1 MNPLPLKGGAGCGS
15 LRPSVEGIAAKR
27 DVMNGPYLCFVLMG
41 VSVVCSVTP
50 VVAPRAATV
59 PPPLLDITRQ
69 CDQITHRNA
78 TAMSECVV
86 QESEARAE
94 VLQKWERF
102 SNGDAQ
108 RCIKLAGK
116 ARKYPYTTMAKCL
129 AEPAASPGVAPTAPV
144 ATKRKPKL
152 PVVGA
157 TANGSAR

>member
-1 MNPLPLKGGAGCGS
+1 
-15 LRPSVEGIAAKR
+15 
-27 DVMNGPYLCFVLMG
+27 MNGPNLSVFLIALSVL
-41 VSVVCSVTP
+41 P
-50 VVAPRAATV
+50 LAEAPARAATV

-129 AEPAASPGVAPTAPV
+129 AAPAASPGGAREAATITRKPAPV
-144 ATKRKPKL
+144 SR
-152 PVVGA
+152 
-157 TANGSAR
+157 